1 MSQALDTHA
10 RPLQGVLRTME
21 TVRAKLKPGI
31 AYPDMHC
38 LADRCNLEALV
49 GQVCAHTSVTKG
61 HLLGTSVLLGGAE
74 SVLI

>member
-1 MSQALDTHA
+1 
-10 RPLQGVLRTME
+10 ME

-74 SVLI
+74 SVLHI